1 MRLKRQQAPTWIWR
15 YKHHSKVLINIWT
28 YLTLLLTES
37 ITDGLIR
44 MLNINLQPLD
54 FFSGK
59 TVTDPAA
66 SFDPFFMP
74 TDKVASRK
82 RTNKSIERTVKFPQH
97 LRKPHK
103 ATTKPTPQDL
113 ALQKDLVA
121 ELQKYCLLAEL
132 YPVAKGMTNFE

>member
-1 MRLKRQQAPTWIWR
+1 
-15 YKHHSKVLINIWT
+15 
-28 YLTLLLTES
+28 
-37 ITDGLIR
+37 

-54 FFSGK
+54 FFSGR

-74 TDKVASRK
+74 TDKVVLRRRK
-82 RTNKSIERTVKFPQH
+82 DKSIEHTVKFPQH

-103 ATTKPTPQDL
+103 ATTKPIPQDL

-121 ELQKYCLLAEL
+121 ELQKVCLLAES